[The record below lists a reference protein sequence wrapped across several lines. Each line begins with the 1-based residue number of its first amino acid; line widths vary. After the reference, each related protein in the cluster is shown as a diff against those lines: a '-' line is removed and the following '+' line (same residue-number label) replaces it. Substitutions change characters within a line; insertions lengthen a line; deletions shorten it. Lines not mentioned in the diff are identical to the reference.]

1 MVAWNSII
9 QALLIAMVLA
19 NMVLE
24 LVHKEQPL
32 ICGTHLNA

>member
-19 NMVLE
+19 NLVLE
-24 LVHKEQPL
+24 LVHKEQPRV
-32 ICGTHLNA
+32 CGTHLNA